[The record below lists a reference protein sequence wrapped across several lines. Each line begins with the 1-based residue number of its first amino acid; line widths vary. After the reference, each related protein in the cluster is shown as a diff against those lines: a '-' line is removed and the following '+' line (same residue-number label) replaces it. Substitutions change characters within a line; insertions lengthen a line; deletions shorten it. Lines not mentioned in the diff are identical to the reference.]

1 MYSLAVQA
9 TLVGPVDLE
18 GHLYP
23 GKKAETLWVRQA
35 PQMLPSDED
44 LSNVEFDKRQL

>member
-1 MYSLAVQA
+1 M
-9 TLVGPVDLE
+9 DLE

-35 PQMLPSDED
+35 AQMLLSGED
-44 LSNVEFDKRQL
+44 LSNVEFDKGQL